1 MFDRLH
7 LCVITDVRL
16 ARGHDHVAIAEAALA
31 GGADMIQLRDK
42 TGNLRDLLPQAQ
54 TIQALCRARGA
65 VFIVNDRV
73 DLALAADAD
82 GAHVGQEDLPAASA
96 RRLLGPGRLMGVST
110 HNLVEVEAAQ
120 QVGADYIGFGPM
132 FATGTKDTA
141 YTPRG
146 LEALRGIRRAVS
158 LPILAIGGI
167 SLENVSLVI
176 EAGATAPAVISAVVA
191 APDIAAAAA
200 AFRQRVAAAKA
211 RG

>member
-1 MFDRLH
+1 MLDRLH